1 MSKGL
6 SGLKPKTQ
14 GLGSN
19 RPPRQ
24 PKRTFGGSDGTFVPW
39 TGVLFGAQRTAQCVS
54 CAPCRNADPST
65 LRQRS
70 LSKGRWVCVSARCTR
85 NALGSALSPKKHSS
99 PGHEGAI
106 AAAKRPLGLARRP
119 VRPKALGFGLE
130 TAKAF
135 AHQSSFEEDHFRGRL
150 IDQRCIAGV

>member
-70 LSKGRWVCVSARCTR
+70 LSKGRWLTTWPRRTRRATCTDVKNREVGTDQCPTLRCRLTWRSPDLVPSVSHRP
-85 NALGSALSPKKHSS
+85 PKN
-99 PGHEGAI
+99 
-106 AAAKRPLGLARRP
+106 RP
-119 VRPKALGFGLE
+119 V
-130 TAKAF
+130 
-135 AHQSSFEEDHFRGRL
+135 QRL
-150 IDQRCIAGV
+150 QGDDQGWHGWTNQ